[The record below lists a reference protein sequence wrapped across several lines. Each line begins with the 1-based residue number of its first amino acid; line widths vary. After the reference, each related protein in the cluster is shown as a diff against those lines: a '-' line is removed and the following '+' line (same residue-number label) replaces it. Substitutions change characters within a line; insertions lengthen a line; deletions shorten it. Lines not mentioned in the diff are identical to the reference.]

1 MKNKAKKTGLIF
13 VIVSLFI
20 SIGCASIAPHTI
32 ALRNNVKEYKN
43 QLNSPDLNIFW
54 NAEKSNNAFVI
65 NGLLQNNYYED
76 IFDVDLYVRLY
87 NKKGLPIKT
96 VHDYFINL
104 NPNQILPFVAKFPAT
119 QKVKTIRFFFDYN
132 YAEWGGS
139 VENYGVLKANL
150 GCGQIK
156 VQ

>member
-13 VIVSLFI
+13 VVVFLLT
-20 SIGCASIAPHTI
+20 SIGCATIRDHTPI
-32 ALRNNVKEYKN
+32 TGDNIKEYKKE
-43 QLNSPDLNIFW
+43 LNSPDLNIFW
-54 NAEKSNNAFVI
+54 NAKRSNNMIVI
-65 NGLLQNNYYED
+65 KGLVQNNYCED

-87 NKKGLPIKT
+87 NEKGLPIKT

-104 NPNQILPFVAKFPAT
+104 NPNQMLPFIAKFSTT
-119 QKVKTIRFFFDYN
+119 QKAKTVCFSFDYN

-150 GCGQIK
+150 
-156 VQ
+156 